1 MIVLLSKQSYLLL
14 LRIIHQYRW
23 TRNEANNESLE
34 LTHNDDDK
42 NANHQINYP
51 LDVVCWRACH
61 TPCHTVK
68 NDVLASYR

>member
-42 NANHQINYP
+42 KAKTK
-51 LDVVCWRACH
+51 L
-61 TPCHTVK
+61 
-68 NDVLASYR
+68 SS